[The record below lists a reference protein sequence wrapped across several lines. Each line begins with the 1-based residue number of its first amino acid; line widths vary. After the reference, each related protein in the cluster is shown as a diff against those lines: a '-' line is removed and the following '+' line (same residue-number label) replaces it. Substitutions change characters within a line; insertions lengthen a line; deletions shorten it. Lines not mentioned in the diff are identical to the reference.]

1 MDRKN
6 LSEDQKQTI
15 SALATLAAGLAG
27 GVAGN
32 STADAVAGA
41 QAGRNAV
48 ENNALSGLEGFGKGM
63 MDYGQAQTSLGGSM
77 IKNGTSPDEIAAA
90 LSKAAKGDMPE
101 GQNAAEGLLVAW
113 GNFFSVP
120 LDVVMSNEQMT
131 PQKAAE
137 ILSSGLPTSEKKLL
151 QYVAAKAFFSVA
163 KSSDLGLSASN
174 QKYVDIL
181 SPE

>member
-1 MDRKN
+1 M
-6 LSEDQKQTI
+6 
-15 SALATLAAGLAG
+15 
-27 GVAGN
+27 
-32 STADAVAGA
+32 AGA